1 MKKILLVD
9 DEKGVVAMMKSY
21 FEMSGYPAFR
31 VYAGSR
37 RCAAL

>member
-21 FEMSGYPAFR
+21 FEMSGYPAPDR
-31 VYAGSR
+31 PVPEKRLGR
-37 RCAAL
+37 